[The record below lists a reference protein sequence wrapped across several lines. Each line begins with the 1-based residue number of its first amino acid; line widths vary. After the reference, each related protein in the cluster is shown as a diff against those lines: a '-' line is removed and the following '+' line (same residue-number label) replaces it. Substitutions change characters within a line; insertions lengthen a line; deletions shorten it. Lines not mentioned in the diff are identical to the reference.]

1 MTLLAIVNFVNY
13 SSRSKSSQ
21 SRGCMRSVMKY
32 VAQDA
37 KTQWQGRQLVT
48 GVNCQAQSA
57 YDDFLNTKLLYH
69 KDGGRMFYHLV
80 QSFPSGAE
88 VNPDKAHAA
97 ALKLAEQFKDHEV
110 LVCTHT
116 DRDHVHSHLIINSV
130 NFETGRKLH
139 VDGDTIQR
147 LKMANDKICAEL
159 GLPVFEPPREKKEK
173 PMSSR
178 EYRVAEKRNSWK
190 YRLINAIDDC
200 MNYAGSKEEFI
211 KLMGEYRITPKDKCG
226 IGVRWEDTR
235 KNITYTLPSG
245 MKCRDDRLHEEKYL
259 KENMEHE
266 FAIRQEALQRGAE
279 GSEQTKPGGG
289 ADTPQWSASAPS
301 ANRRNSHDAD
311 DRRGRGED
319 TKPDGQPEQQHPLSD
334 GTGWESAREQYYE
347 HRKRGESF
355 EEVRAQLNAYRQEL
369 NNPDGD
375 SVLGLDPVA
384 DALISTAV
392 TVATLSDT
400 GPVRDATSMRQH
412 IDSKAYRERQ
422 RKRIA
427 MGHKPDDH
435 EDEENQPN
443 RQQTM
448 SM

>member
-1 MTLLAIVNFVNY
+1 MAIVNFVNY

-32 VAQDA
+32 VSRDD
-37 KTQWQGRQLVT
+37 KTLWHDRQLVT
-48 GVNCQAQSA
+48 GVNCQARSA

-88 VNPDKAHAA
+88 VDPDKAHAA
-97 ALKLAEQFKDHEV
+97 ALKLAEQFKDHEA

-116 DRDHVHSHLIINSV
+116 DRDHIHSHLIINSV
-130 NFETGRKLH
+130 NFETGCKLH
-139 VDGDTIQR
+139 VDGDTIQQ
-147 LKMANDKICAEL
+147 LKMANDQICSEL
-159 GLPVFEPPREKKEK
+159 GLPVFEPPRERKAK

-266 FAIRQEALQRGAE
+266 FAIRQEALQRGVE
-279 GSEQTKPGGG
+279 GPEQAKPDGN
-289 ADTPQWSASAPS
+289 AFAPQWSAPASS
-301 ANRRNSHDAD
+301 KNRRAAHNAD
-311 DRRGRGED
+311 DHRGREEN
-319 TKPDGQPEQQHPLSD
+319 TKPDDQSEQPRHVSD
-334 GTGWESAREQYYE
+334 RTGWENAREQYYE

-355 EEVRAQLNAYRQEL
+355 EEVRAQLDAYRESL
-369 NNPDGD
+369 NNPDGAD
-375 SVLGLDPVA
+375 LPDLDYLAGTVA
-384 DALISTAV
+384 VAAVTAV
-392 TVATLSDT
+392 ALEDNA
-400 GPVRDATSMRQH
+400 PIRDATTTH
-412 IDSKAYRERQ
+412 YHVDSKALKETR
-422 RKRIA
+422 RKKIA

-435 EDEENQPN
+435 EDEKPTWS
-443 RQQTM
+443 QQM
-448 SM
+448 Y

>member
-1 MTLLAIVNFVNY
+1 MAIVNFVNY
-13 SSRSKSSQ
+13 SSRSKSCQ
-21 SRGCMRSVMKY
+21 TRGCMRSVMKY
-32 VAQDA
+32 VAQEA

-57 YDDFLNTKLLYH
+57 YDDFLNTKLFYH

-88 VNPDKAHAA
+88 VNPATAHAA

-139 VDGDTIQR
+139 VDSDVIQQ
-147 LKMANDKICAEL
+147 LKMFNDRICAEL

-178 EYRVAEKRNSWK
+178 EYRIAEKSLSWK
-190 YRLINAIDDC
+190 FALMSTIDLC
-200 MNYAGSKEEFI
+200 MVYAGSRKEFME
-211 KLMGEYRITPKDKCG
+211 LMKSVGYEVKWTD
-226 IGVRWEDTR
+226 ER
-235 KNITYTLPSG
+235 KYITYTTPDDQR
-245 MKCRDDRLHEEKYL
+245 CRDNKLHESKYL

-266 FAIRQEALQRGAE
+266 FAIRQAQVLGRTESPEQARSNRGAD
-279 GSEQTKPGGG
+279 
-289 ADTPQWSASAPS
+289 APQWPAPT
-301 ANRRNSHDAD
+301 ATKDRRNAHDAD
-311 DRRGRGED
+311 DDQGSREN
-319 TKPDGQPEQQHPLSD
+319 TKPDDQPEQPHTGSAK
-334 GTGWESAREQYYE
+334 TGWEDEREQYYE
-347 HRKRGESF
+347 HRKRGKSF
-355 EEVRAQLNAYRQEL
+355 EEVRAQLNAYRESL
-369 NNPDGD
+369 DHPDGD
-375 SVLGLDPVA
+375 SVFTLDPVA
-384 DALISTAV
+384 DVLISTAV
-392 TVATLSDT
+392 TVATLSDP

-435 EDEENQPN
+435 EDEKPTWS
-443 RQQTM
+443 QQM
-448 SM
+448 Y

>member
-1 MTLLAIVNFVNY
+1 MAVVNFVNY

-32 VAQDA
+32 VAQEA

-80 QSFPSGAE
+80 QSFPSGTE
-88 VNPDKAHAA
+88 VDPDKAHAA

-116 DRDHVHSHLIINSV
+116 DRNHVHSHLIINSV

-139 VDGDTIQR
+139 VDGDVIGQ
-147 LKMANDKICAEL
+147 LKMVNDQICAEL

-178 EYRVAEKRNSWK
+178 EYRSADKSQSWK
-190 YRLINAIDDC
+190 FALMSTIDLC
-200 MNYAGSKEEFI
+200 MVYAGSREEFME
-211 KLMGEYRITPKDKCG
+211 LMKSVGYDVKWTDE
-226 IGVRWEDTR
+226 R
-235 KNITYTLPSG
+235 KYITYTTPDDQR
-245 MKCRDDRLHEEKYL
+245 CRDNKLHETKYL

-266 FAIRQEALQRGAE
+266 FAIRQAQVLGRTESL
-279 GSEQTKPGGG
+279 EQATSSGG
-289 ADTPQWSASAPS
+289 ADDPQWSAPASTK
-301 ANRRNSHDAD
+301 NRGSTHDTD
-311 DRRGRGED
+311 DHRGHEAD
-319 TKPDGQPEQQHPLSD
+319 TKPDSEPEQPHTGSAT
-334 GTGWESAREQYYE
+334 TGWENEREQYYE
-347 HRKRGESF
+347 HRKHGESF
-355 EEVRAQLNAYRQEL
+355 EEVCARLNAYRESL
-369 NNPDGD
+369 NNPDSAD
-375 SVLGLDPVA
+375 LPALDYLAGTVA
-384 DALISTAV
+384 VAAVTAV
-392 TVATLSDT
+392 ALEDNV
-400 GPVRDATSMRQH
+400 PVHDATSMRQH

-435 EDEENQPN
+435 EDEKPTWS
-443 RQQTM
+443 QQM
-448 SM
+448 Y

>member
-1 MTLLAIVNFVNY
+1 MAIVNFVNY

-32 VAQDA
+32 VSRDD
-37 KTQWQGRQLVT
+37 KTLWHDRQLVT
-48 GVNCQAQSA
+48 GVNCQAASV

-88 VNPDKAHAA
+88 VNPATAHAA

-130 NFETGRKLH
+130 NFETGCKLH
-139 VDGDTIQR
+139 VDGDTIQQ
-147 LKMANDKICAEL
+147 LKMANDQICSEL
-159 GLPVFEPPREKKEK
+159 GLPVFEPPRERKAK

-178 EYRVAEKRNSWK
+178 EYRSADKSQSWK
-190 YRLINAIDDC
+190 FALMATIDLC
-200 MNYAGSKEEFI
+200 MAYAGSREEFME
-211 KLMGEYRITPKDKCG
+211 LMKSVGYDVKWTDE
-226 IGVRWEDTR
+226 R
-235 KNITYTLPSG
+235 KYITYTTPEDQR
-245 MKCRDDRLHEEKYL
+245 CRDNKLHESKYL

-266 FAIRQEALQRGAE
+266 FTIRQSQVPGGAE
-279 GSEQTKPGGG
+279 GPEPSTPSGNGY
-289 ADTPQWSASAPS
+289 APQWSAPASTK
-301 ANRRNSHDAD
+301 NRRNAHDAD
-311 DRRGRGED
+311 DHRGRGED
-319 TKPDGQPEQQHPLSD
+319 TKPDGQPEQQHPVSD

-355 EEVRAQLNAYRQEL
+355 EEVRAQLNAYRESL
-369 NNPDGD
+369 NHPDGD
-375 SVLGLDPVA
+375 SVLALDPVA

-400 GPVRDATSMRQH
+400 GPVRDTTTMRQRV
-412 IDSKAYRERQ
+412 DSKALKETR
-422 RKRIA
+422 RKKIA

-435 EDEENQPN
+435 EDEEPTWSQK
-443 RQQTM
+443 M
-448 SM
+448 Y

>member
-1 MTLLAIVNFVNY
+1 MAIVNFVNY

-32 VAQDA
+32 VAQEA

-88 VNPDKAHAA
+88 VDPDRAHAA

-116 DRDHVHSHLIINSV
+116 DQDHIHSHLIINSV

-139 VDGDTIQR
+139 VDGDVIGQ
-147 LKMANDKICAEL
+147 LKMVNDQICAEL
-159 GLPVFEPPREKKEK
+159 GLPVFEPPQERKEK

-200 MNYAGSKEEFI
+200 MTYAGSKEEFI
-211 KLMGEYRITPKDKCG
+211 KLMGEYRITPTDKCG
-226 IGVRWEDTR
+226 IGVRWEDSR
-235 KNITYTLPSG
+235 KRITYTLPSG
-245 MKCRDDRLHEEKYL
+245 LKCRDDRLHEEKYL

-266 FAIRQEALQRGAE
+266 FAIRQEALQRGVE
-279 GSEQTKPGGG
+279 GPEQTRSSGD
-289 ADTPQWSASAPS
+289 AFAPQWSSPTAGK
-301 ANRRNSHDAD
+301 NRRSTHDAD
-311 DRRGRGED
+311 DQRGYGD
-319 TKPDGQPEQQHPLSD
+319 DPKPDSQPEQPHLVSD
-334 GTGWESAREQYYE
+334 GTGWESEREQYYE
-347 HRKRGESF
+347 HRKHGESF
-355 EEVRAQLNAYRQEL
+355 EEVRSRLDTYRQDMDR
-369 NNPDGD
+369 PDGD
-375 SVLGLDPVA
+375 SVFGLDPVA

-392 TVATLSDT
+392 TVAALSDT

-412 IDSKAYRERQ
+412 IDTKALKETR
-422 RKRIA
+422 RKKIA
-427 MGHKPDDH
+427 MGHRPDDH
-435 EDEENQPN
+435 EDEKPTWS
-443 RQQTM
+443 QTM
-448 SM
+448 M

>member
-1 MTLLAIVNFVNY
+1 MAIVNFVNY

-32 VAQDA
+32 VSRND
-37 KTQWQGRQLVT
+37 KTLWHDRQLVT
-48 GVNCQAQSA
+48 GVNCQAVSA

-88 VNPDKAHAA
+88 VNPATAHAA

-130 NFETGRKLH
+130 DFETGRKLH
-139 VDGDTIQR
+139 VDGDTIDR
-147 LKMANDKICAEL
+147 LKMVNDQICAEL
-159 GLPVFEPPREKKEK
+159 GLPVFEPPRKRKAK

-178 EYRVAEKRNSWK
+178 EYRVAEKSLSWK
-190 YRLINAIDDC
+190 FALMATIDLC
-200 MNYAGSKEEFI
+200 MAYAGSREEFME
-211 KLMGEYRITPKDKCG
+211 LMKSVGYQVKWTDE
-226 IGVRWEDTR
+226 R
-235 KNITYTLPSG
+235 KYITYTAPEDQR
-245 MKCRDDRLHEEKYL
+245 CRDNKLHETKYL

-279 GSEQTKPGGG
+279 GSEQIRSGGS
-289 ADTPQWSASAPS
+289 ADAPQWSAPASS
-301 ANRRNSHDAD
+301 KDRRNAHDAD
-311 DRRGRGED
+311 DHRGRAED
-319 TKPDGQPEQQHPLSD
+319 TKPDSQPEQPHTGSST
-334 GTGWESAREQYYE
+334 TGWENAREQYYE

-355 EEVRAQLNAYRQEL
+355 EEIRAQFNAYRENL
-369 NNPDGD
+369 NHPDRNN
-375 SVLGLDPVA
+375 LIGLDPVV

-392 TVATLSDT
+392 TVAALSDT
-400 GPVRDATSMRQH
+400 GPVRDATTMRQH
-412 IDSKAYRERQ
+412 VDSKALKETQ
-422 RKRIA
+422 RKKIA

-435 EDEENQPN
+435 EDEEPTWS
-443 RQQTM
+443 QQM
-448 SM
+448 Y

>member
-32 VAQDA
+32 VAQEA

-48 GVNCQAQSA
+48 GVNCQAASA

-88 VNPDKAHAA
+88 VDPDVAHTA

-110 LVCTHT
+110 LACTHT

-130 NFETGRKLH
+130 DFETGRKLH
-139 VDGDTIQR
+139 VDGDVIQQ
-147 LKMANDKICAEL
+147 LKMVNDQICAEL
-159 GLPVFEPPREKKEK
+159 GLPVFEPPRERKEK

-178 EYRVAEKRNSWK
+178 EYRSADKSQSWK
-190 YRLINAIDDC
+190 FALMSTIDLC
-200 MNYAGSKEEFI
+200 MAYAGSRKEFVE
-211 KLMGEYRITPKDKCG
+211 LMKSVGYEVKWT
-226 IGVRWEDTR
+226 EER
-235 KNITYTLPSG
+235 KYITYTMPDDQR
-245 MKCRDDRLHEEKYL
+245 CRDNKLHETKYL

-266 FAIRQEALQRGAE
+266 FTIRQAQVPGGAE
-279 GSEQTKPGGG
+279 SPEPSQPGGD
-289 ADTPQWSASAPS
+289 AFAPQWSAPTSS

-311 DRRGRGED
+311 DDRGRAED
-319 TKPDGQPEQQHPLSD
+319 TKPDSQPEQPHTGSST
-334 GTGWESAREQYYE
+334 TGWENAREQYYE
-347 HRKRGESF
+347 HRKCGESF
-355 EEVRAQLNAYRQEL
+355 EEVRAQFNAYRQEL

-375 SVLGLDPVA
+375 SVLTLDPVA

-392 TVATLSDT
+392 TVAALSDT
-400 GPVRDATSMRQH
+400 GPVRDATTTH
-412 IDSKAYRERQ
+412 YHVDSKALKETQ
-422 RKRIA
+422 RKKIA

-435 EDEENQPN
+435 EDEENRPN

>member
-1 MTLLAIVNFVNY
+1 MAIINFVNY

-21 SRGCMRSVMKY
+21 TRGCMRSVMKY
-32 VAQDA
+32 VSRDD
-37 KTQWQGRQLVT
+37 KTMWQNRQLVT
-48 GVNCQAQSA
+48 GVNCQAASA

-88 VNPDKAHAA
+88 VDPSTAHAA

-139 VDGDTIQR
+139 VDGDVIQQ
-147 LKMANDKICAEL
+147 LKMVNDQICAEL
-159 GLPVFEPPREKKEK
+159 GLPVFEPPRERKDK

-178 EYRVAEKRNSWK
+178 EYRSAEKSQSWK
-190 YRLINAIDDC
+190 FALMSTIDLC
-200 MNYAGSKEEFI
+200 MSYAGSKDEFI
-211 KLMGEYRITPKDKCG
+211 DLMRSVGYQVKWTDE
-226 IGVRWEDTR
+226 R
-235 KNITYTLPSG
+235 KYITYTISD
-245 MKCRDDRLHEEKYL
+245 KQRCRDNKLHETKYL

-266 FAIRQEALQRGAE
+266 FTIRQAQVSGGTEGPEQTQSNRGAD
-279 GSEQTKPGGG
+279 
-289 ADTPQWSASAPS
+289 APQWSAPA
-301 ANRRNSHDAD
+301 AAKDRRNAHDTDD
-311 DRRGRGED
+311 DRGREEN
-319 TKPDGQPEQQHPLSD
+319 TKPDDQPEQPRPVSD
-334 GTGWESAREQYYE
+334 RTGWETAREFFYE
-347 HRKRGESF
+347 HRKHGESF
-355 EEVRAQLNAYRQEL
+355 EEVRARLDAYRQEL
-369 NNPDGD
+369 NHPDGD
-375 SVLGLDPVA
+375 SVLTLDPVA
-384 DALISTAV
+384 NALISTAV
-392 TVATLSDT
+392 TVAALSDT

-435 EDEENQPN
+435 EDEKPTWS
-443 RQQTM
+443 QQM
-448 SM
+448 Y

>member
-1 MTLLAIVNFVNY
+1 MAIVNFVNY

-32 VAQDA
+32 VAQEA
-37 KTQWQGRQLVT
+37 KTMWQGHQLVT
-48 GVNCQAQSA
+48 GVNCQAQST

-88 VNPDKAHAA
+88 VDPDKAHAA

-130 NFETGRKLH
+130 NFETSRKLH
-139 VDGDTIQR
+139 VDSDVIDR
-147 LKMANDKICAEL
+147 LKMVNDQICSEL

-178 EYRVAEKRNSWK
+178 EYRSADKSQSWK
-190 YRLINAIDDC
+190 FALMSTIDLC
-200 MNYAGSKEEFI
+200 MAYAGSRKEFVELMKSVGYEI
-211 KLMGEYRITPKDKCG
+211 KWTDE
-226 IGVRWEDTR
+226 R
-235 KNITYTLPSG
+235 KYITYTTPED
-245 MKCRDDRLHEEKYL
+245 KRCRDNKLHESKYL

-266 FAIRQEALQRGAE
+266 FTIRQAQVSGRAE
-279 GSEQTKPGGG
+279 GPEQVKPGGG
-289 ADTPQWSASAPS
+289 ADTPQWSAPTA
-301 ANRRNSHDAD
+301 AKDRGRHQND
-311 DRRGRGED
+311 DDHRGRGED
-319 TKPDGQPEQQHPLSD
+319 TKPNGQSEQQHPVSD
-334 GTGWESAREQYYE
+334 GTGWENAREQYYE
-347 HRKRGESF
+347 HRKHGESF

-375 SVLGLDPVA
+375 SGLTLDPVA

-392 TVATLSDT
+392 TVAALSDT
-400 GPVRDATSMRQH
+400 GPVCDATTMRQH
-412 IDSKAYRERQ
+412 VDSKAYRERQ

-435 EDEENQPN
+435 EDEEPTWS
-443 RQQTM
+443 QTM
-448 SM
+448 M

>member
-1 MTLLAIVNFVNY
+1 
-13 SSRSKSSQ
+13 
-21 SRGCMRSVMKY
+21 MKY
-32 VAQDA
+32 VAQEA
-37 KTQWQGRQLVT
+37 KTQWQDRQLVT

-88 VNPDKAHAA
+88 VNPTTAHAA

-139 VDGDTIQR
+139 VDGDVIQQ
-147 LKMANDKICAEL
+147 LKMVNDQICAEL
-159 GLPVFEPPREKKEK
+159 GLPVFELPRERKEK
-173 PMSSR
+173 PISSR

-200 MNYAGSKEEFI
+200 MTYAGSKEEFI
-211 KLMGEYRITPKDKCG
+211 KLMDEYRITPTDKCG
-226 IGVRWEDTR
+226 IGIRWEDTR

-245 MKCRDDRLHEEKYL
+245 MRCRDDRLHEEKYL

-266 FAIRQEALQRGAE
+266 FAIRQEALQRGVE
-279 GSEQTKPGGG
+279 GPEQARSSGG
-289 ADTPQWSASAPS
+289 ADAPQWSSPAASK
-301 ANRRNSHDAD
+301 NRRNTHDVDD
-311 DRRGRGED
+311 DRGRESN
-319 TKPDGQPEQQHPLSD
+319 TKPDSQPEQPHTGSAT
-334 GTGWESAREQYYE
+334 TGWENAREQYCE

-355 EEVRAQLNAYRQEL
+355 EEVCAQLNAYRESL

-375 SVLGLDPVA
+375 SVLTLDPVA

-392 TVATLSDT
+392 TVAALSDT
-400 GPVRDATSMRQH
+400 GPVRDATTMRQH
-412 IDSKAYRERQ
+412 VDSKALKETR
-422 RKRIA
+422 RKKIA

-435 EDEENQPN
+435 EDKEPTWS
-443 RQQTM
+443 QTM
-448 SM
+448 M

>member
-21 SRGCMRSVMKY
+21 SRGCIRSVMKY
-32 VAQDA
+32 VAQKA
-37 KTQWQGRQLVT
+37 KTQWQDRQLVT

-88 VNPDKAHAA
+88 VAPDKAHAA

-116 DRDHVHSHLIINSV
+116 DREHVHSHLIINSV

-139 VDGDTIQR
+139 VDGDTIQQ
-147 LKMANDKICAEL
+147 LKMVNDQICAEL

-178 EYRVAEKRNSWK
+178 EYRIAEKSLSWK
-190 YRLINAIDDC
+190 FALMSTIDLC
-200 MNYAGSKEEFI
+200 MAYAGSKDEFI
-211 KLMGEYRITPKDKCG
+211 DLMRSVGYEVKWTD
-226 IGVRWEDTR
+226 ER
-235 KNITYTLPSG
+235 KYITYTTPEDQR
-245 MKCRDDRLHEEKYL
+245 CRDNKLHETKYL

-279 GSEQTKPGGG
+279 GSEQIRSGGS
-289 ADTPQWSASAPS
+289 ADAPQWSAPASS
-301 ANRRNSHDAD
+301 KDRRNAHDAD
-311 DRRGRGED
+311 DHRGRGD
-319 TKPDGQPEQQHPLSD
+319 DPKPDRQPEQPHTGSAT
-334 GTGWESAREQYYE
+334 TGWEAVREQYYE

-355 EEVRAQLNAYRQEL
+355 EEVRAQLNAYRESL
-369 NNPDGD
+369 NHPDGD
-375 SVLGLDPVA
+375 SVLTLDPVV

-392 TVATLSDT
+392 TVAALSDT
-400 GPVRDATSMRQH
+400 GPVRDATTMRQH
-412 IDSKAYRERQ
+412 VDSKALKETR
-422 RKRIA
+422 RKKIA

-435 EDEENQPN
+435 EDEKPTWS
-443 RQQTM
+443 QQM
-448 SM
+448 Y

>member
-1 MTLLAIVNFVNY
+1 MAIVNFVNY

-32 VAQDA
+32 VAQEA
-37 KTQWQGRQLVT
+37 KTQWQGHQLVT
-48 GVNCQAQSA
+48 GVNCQAASA

-88 VNPDKAHAA
+88 VNPATAHAA

-116 DRDHVHSHLIINSV
+116 DRNHVHSHLIVNSV
-130 NFETGRKLH
+130 NFEAGRKLH
-139 VDGDTIQR
+139 VDGDTIDR
-147 LKMANDKICAEL
+147 LKMVNDQICSEL

-178 EYRVAEKRNSWK
+178 EYRVAEKRLSWK
-190 YRLINAIDDC
+190 FALMATIDLC
-200 MNYAGSKEEFI
+200 MTYAGSREEFVE
-211 KLMGEYRITPKDKCG
+211 LMKSVGYQVKWTDE
-226 IGVRWEDTR
+226 R
-235 KNITYTLPSG
+235 KYITYTISD
-245 MKCRDDRLHEEKYL
+245 KQRCRDNKLHETKYL

-266 FAIRQEALQRGAE
+266 FAIRQAQVLGRTESPEPSTPSGDAFA
-279 GSEQTKPGGG
+279 
-289 ADTPQWSASAPS
+289 PQWTAPASS
-301 ANRRNSHDAD
+301 KNRRNAHDAD
-311 DRRGRGED
+311 DRQGCRED
-319 TKPDGQPEQQHPLSD
+319 TKPDSQPEQPHTGSAT
-334 GTGWESAREQYYE
+334 TGWESEREQYYE
-347 HRKRGESF
+347 HRKHGESF
-355 EEVRAQLNAYRQEL
+355 EEVRSQLNAYRESL
-369 NNPDGD
+369 NNPDRD
-375 SVLGLDPVA
+375 SVLTLDPVA

-400 GPVRDATSMRQH
+400 GPVRDATTMRQH

-435 EDEENQPN
+435 EDEEPTWSQK
-443 RQQTM
+443 M
-448 SM
+448 Y

>member
-1 MTLLAIVNFVNY
+1 
-13 SSRSKSSQ
+13 
-21 SRGCMRSVMKY
+21 MKY
-32 VAQDA
+32 VAQKA
-37 KTQWQGRQLVT
+37 KTQWQGHQLVT
-48 GVNCQAQSA
+48 GVNCQAASA

-88 VNPDKAHAA
+88 VNPATAHTA
-97 ALKLAEQFKDHEV
+97 ALRLAEQFKDHEV

-139 VDGDTIQR
+139 VDGDTIQQ
-147 LKMANDKICAEL
+147 LKMVNDQICAEL

-178 EYRVAEKRNSWK
+178 EYRSAYKSQSWK
-190 YRLINAIDDC
+190 FALMSTIDLC
-200 MNYAGSKEEFI
+200 MAYAGSRKEFVE
-211 KLMGEYRITPKDKCG
+211 LMKSVGYQVKWTDE
-226 IGVRWEDTR
+226 R
-235 KNITYTLPSG
+235 KYITYTTPEDQR
-245 MKCRDDRLHEEKYL
+245 CRDNKLHETKYL

-266 FAIRQEALQRGAE
+266 FAIRQEAFQRGAE
-279 GSEQTKPGGG
+279 GSEQTRSSGD
-289 ADTPQWSASAPS
+289 AFAPQWSAPTSS
-301 ANRRNSHDAD
+301 KNRRDAHDAD
-311 DRRGRGED
+311 DDQGRGED
-319 TKPDGQPEQQHPLSD
+319 TKPNGESEQPRPVSD
-334 GTGWESAREQYYE
+334 GTGWENAREQYYE
-347 HRKRGESF
+347 HRKHGESF
-355 EEVRAQLNAYRQEL
+355 EEVRAQLNAYRESL
-369 NNPDGD
+369 NHPDRD
-375 SVLGLDPVA
+375 SVFTLDPIA

-400 GPVRDATSMRQH
+400 GPVRDATSMHQH
-412 IDSKAYRERQ
+412 IDTKAYRERQ

-427 MGHKPDDH
+427 MGHKSDDH

>member
-1 MTLLAIVNFVNY
+1 MAIVNFVNY

-32 VAQDA
+32 VAQEA
-37 KTQWQGRQLVT
+37 KTQWQGHQLVT
-48 GVNCQAQSA
+48 GVNCQAVSA

-88 VNPDKAHAA
+88 VNPATAHAA

-130 NFETGRKLH
+130 NFETGCKLH
-139 VDGDTIQR
+139 VDGDTIQQ
-147 LKMANDKICAEL
+147 LKMANDQICSEL
-159 GLPVFEPPREKKEK
+159 GLPVFEPPRERKAK

-178 EYRVAEKRNSWK
+178 EYRSADKSQSWK
-190 YRLINAIDDC
+190 FALMATIDLC
-200 MNYAGSKEEFI
+200 MAYAGSREEFME
-211 KLMGEYRITPKDKCG
+211 LMKSVGYDVKWTDE
-226 IGVRWEDTR
+226 R
-235 KNITYTLPSG
+235 KYITYTTPEDQR
-245 MKCRDDRLHEEKYL
+245 CRDNKLHESKYL

-266 FAIRQEALQRGAE
+266 FTIRQSQVPGGAE
-279 GSEQTKPGGG
+279 GPEPSTPSGNGY
-289 ADTPQWSASAPS
+289 APQWSAPASTK
-301 ANRRNSHDAD
+301 NRRNAHDAD
-311 DRRGRGED
+311 DHRGRGED
-319 TKPDGQPEQQHPLSD
+319 TKPDGQPEQQHPVSD

-355 EEVRAQLNAYRQEL
+355 EEVRAQLNAYRESL
-369 NNPDGD
+369 NHPDGD
-375 SVLGLDPVA
+375 SVLALDPVA

-400 GPVRDATSMRQH
+400 GPVRDTTTMRQRV
-412 IDSKAYRERQ
+412 DSKALKETR
-422 RKRIA
+422 RKKIA

-435 EDEENQPN
+435 EDEEPTWSQK
-443 RQQTM
+443 M
-448 SM
+448 Y